1 LRHKAFVNAS
11 FTTVGERRPAQQV
24 DITKNSFPV
33 SRAVVLQ
40 TAAKTAQSVETSP
53 HFSEKWG
60 NVSPF
65 FRKVG
70 KRFPIFQKSGETFPH
85 FSEKWGNVSTL
96 FNLRPSSN
104 VTFVFLSVQAKCHVI
119 HHHHHHHNHMSVSDA
134 HHGRKVLAFC
144 FQNTKHN
151 GHLLSICDEEV
162 KELSLEQSW
171 LQPNGGECFPNSHF
185 AQNWETFPNFSART
199 CEFVQNSATVSPQ
212 KISQE

>member
-70 KRFPIFQKSGETFPH
+70 KRFPIFQKSGET
-85 FSEKWGNVSTL
+85 S
-96 FNLRPSSN
+96 PSSFCLCKQN
-104 VTFVFLSVQAKCHVI
+104 A
-119 HHHHHHHNHMSVSDA
+119 MSSIIIIIITITCLCLMLTMVERSWPF
-134 HHGRKVLAFC
+134 AFKT
-144 FQNTKHN
+144 QRTKNN